1 MESNFKVQ
9 VNETLEYDFND
20 SDSEN
25 LDIVKLSES
34 KFHVLQNKT
43 SYNVAIEQTDFYLKE
58 YIISVNSNS
67 YQVKISNQ
75 LDVLIKEMGFHKGAS
90 KKVNDI
96 KAPMPG
102 IILSVLVKENQQ
114 VKEGETLLILEAMKM
129 ENAITCPKDAIIKNI
144 TISVNQTVDKG
155 QLLIELA

>member
-43 SYNVAIEQTDFYLKE
+43 SYNVAIEKTDFYLKE

>member
-34 KFHVLQNKT
+34 KFHVLQNKI
-43 SYNVAIEQTDFYLKE
+43 SYNVAIEKTDFYLKE
-58 YIISVNSNS
+58 YIISVNSHS

>member
-43 SYNVAIEQTDFYLKE
+43 SYNVAIEKTDFYLKE

-75 LDVLIKEMGFHKGAS
+75 LDVLIKKMGFHKGAS

>member
-1 MESNFKVQ
+1 
-9 VNETLEYDFND
+9 
-20 SDSEN
+20 
-25 LDIVKLSES
+25 
-34 KFHVLQNKT
+34 
-43 SYNVAIEQTDFYLKE
+43 
-58 YIISVNSNS
+58 
-67 YQVKISNQ
+67 
-75 LDVLIKEMGFHKGAS
+75 MGFHKGAS

>member
-1 MESNFKVQ
+1 
-9 VNETLEYDFND
+9 
-20 SDSEN
+20 
-25 LDIVKLSES
+25 
-34 KFHVLQNKT
+34 
-43 SYNVAIEQTDFYLKE
+43 
-58 YIISVNSNS
+58 
-67 YQVKISNQ
+67 
-75 LDVLIKEMGFHKGAS
+75 
-90 KKVNDI
+90 
-96 KAPMPG
+96 MPG